1 MSRGRT
7 EKREVKPKLDPA
19 TLIDWERVHMP
30 TSPPVDGSCGFE
42 FHFPGESTSYCVD
55 VWFHE
60 APDDQEPA
68 DPANPENYTIGE
80 IDHWVTDNDSEQV
93 KAELVEQ
100 LLKRHGLS
108 LQQLFE
114 TVLERAH

>member
-1 MSRGRT
+1 
-7 EKREVKPKLDPA
+7 
-19 TLIDWERVHMP
+19 MP
-30 TSPPVDGSCGFE
+30 TAPPPDGKCGFE

-55 VWFHE
+55 VQFHE

-68 DPANPENYTIGE
+68 DAANPNNYSLGE
-80 IDHWVTDNDSEQV
+80 IAHWVTDDDSELV
-93 KAELVEQ
+93 TNELVEQ

-114 TVLERAH
+114 TVLARAHLHES